1 MTPSSRRNGAAGAQA
16 RTRRRRRRAAASPQ
30 SRGAAARARPAP
42 DDPLWYKDAV
52 IYEVHVRA
60 FADSNGDGI
69 GDFPGLTA
77 RLDYIQ
83 SLGVTALWLLPFYPS
98 PLKDDGYDI
107 ADYTGIHPSYGTMKD
122 FRTFLAGAHARGLR
136 VIIELV
142 LNHTSDQHPWF
153 QRARRAKPGT
163 VARDFY
169 VWSDTPDRYREARII
184 FRDFEPSNWTLDPV
198 AHAYYWHRFYSHQPD
213 LNFDSPAVREAM
225 LEVVDFWMEMGVD
238 GMRLD
243 AVPYLYERD
252 DTICEN
258 LPETHAFLKMLRRH
272 IDDRFP
278 ARVLLAEANQWPE
291 DAIAYFGG
299 GDECQMAFHFPLMP
313 RLFMAIRQEDRFP
326 VIEILSQTPP
336 IPPTC
341 QWAMFLR
348 NHDELTLEMVTD
360 EDRDYM
366 YRVYAHDP
374 AARINL
380 GIRRRLAPL
389 LGNHRR
395 RIELMNGLLFSIPG
409 TPVVYYGDEIGMGDN
424 IYLGDRNS
432 VRTPMQWSA
441 DRNAGFSRANPQR
454 LFLPAIIDPEYH
466 FETVNVEAQHD
477 NPHSLLWWMRRLV
490 AMRQRY
496 RAFGRGTLEFLQP
509 DNRRVLAFL
518 RRYGDEQLLIVANL
532 SRFVQYVELPL
543 QAWHGMVPVEMFGR
557 TPFPPV
563 GEFPYLLTLGPHTFY
578 WFSLERP
585 ASLGARE
592 PEPPVR
598 APLPAPEGWEA
609 LVTGRDRAL
618 VDAVWTYVRGRRWF
632 GGKGRAVR
640 AAAIQ
645 NAVRLA
651 LDGDASAHVVLLRVE
666 YVDGEPEVY
675 ALPLAFVPAGTA
687 ADTVRRD
694 LPGALIAD
702 AREPAGDG
710 VLYDG
715 VYDRANQLALLDVI
729 ARRRRARAGHADLAG
744 VQTQAFR
751 GVVPWAGQ
759 ADTTVPESTL
769 LRSEQ
774 SNTSLV
780 YGDRCILK
788 LFRKPE
794 AGRHPDFE
802 IGRFLTEKAAFP
814 NAPRVGGAIE
824 YRSGDETRTVAILSE
839 FVANEG
845 DAWRYTLDELGH
857 YFERVAAG
865 TEVPAPPGG
874 GLIAA
879 ARTGPPAEA
888 VAAVGPYVDAA
899 RLLGQRSAELH
910 AALAS
915 DPDDPDFAPEPF
927 TAMYQRS
934 IYQSVRSTLR
944 GALQTLRRNMAALD
958 EAARPLGERVAA
970 AEDDLLGRLRPL
982 LEGRIKA
989 ARIRC
994 HGDYHLGQVLWTGK
1008 DFVILDFEGEP
1019 ARPLSERRHK
1029 RPPLRD
1035 VAGMLRSFD
1044 YAALVALAD
1053 QSARGLAPAPDLE
1066 ARLRAGAQR
1075 WTHWVSA
1082 SFLSGYLTT
1091 AGGPPPAS
1099 GNGSRGRDTRG
1110 QDTPIVPSD
1119 PRAAQLLL
1127 DAFLIDKAAYE
1138 LGYELNNR
1146 PAWAWIPLTGI
1157 LALLGRLQA

>member
-1 MTPSSRRNGAAGAQA
+1 MSPSPRRNGAAGAPSL
-16 RTRRRRRRAAASPQ
+16 TRRRPAAASQ
-30 SRGAAARARPAP
+30 GRAAAARARTAPA
-42 DDPLWYKDAV
+42 DPLWYKDGV

-107 ADYTGIHPSYGTMKD
+107 ADYTGIHPSYGTMRD
-122 FRTFLAGAHARGLR
+122 FRTFLGEAHARGIR
-136 VIIELV
+136 VITELV
-142 LNHTSDQHPWF
+142 LNHTSDRHPWF
-153 QRARRAKPGT
+153 QRARRARSGT

-243 AVPYLYERD
+243 AVPYLYERE

-258 LPETHAFLKMLRRH
+258 LPETHAFLKALRRH

-409 TPVVYYGDEIGMGDN
+409 TPVIYYGDEIGMGDN

-454 LFLPAIIDPEYH
+454 LFLPATIDPEYH
-466 FETVNVEAQHD
+466 YETVNVEAQHD

-509 DNRRVLAFL
+509 DNRRVLAFM

-543 QAWHGMVPVEMFGR
+543 QAWSGMVPVEVFGR
-557 TPFPPV
+557 TPFPPI
-563 GEFPYLLTLGPHTFY
+563 GELPYLLTLGPHTFY

-585 ASLGARE
+585 ASRAARE
-592 PEPPVR
+592 PELPVR
-598 APLPAPEGWEA
+598 APLAAPDGWEA
-609 LVTGRDRAL
+609 LVTGQDRAL
-618 VDAVWTYVRGRRWF
+618 VDAVWTYIRGRRWF

-640 AAAIQ
+640 AVAIQ
-645 NAVRLA
+645 NAVRLP
-651 LDGDASAHVVLLRVE
+651 LDPGASHVVLLRVD
-666 YVDGEPEVY
+666 YVEGEPEVY
-675 ALPLAFVPAGTA
+675 ALPLAFVAAGTG

-702 AREPAGDG
+702 VREPGGDG

-715 VYDRANQLALLDVI
+715 VYDRATQLALLDVI
-729 ARRRRARAGHADLAG
+729 ARRRRARTGHADLAG

-751 GVVPWAGQ
+751 EVVPWAGQ
-759 ADTTVPESTL
+759 AGATVPESTV
-769 LRSEQ
+769 LRGEQ

-802 IGRFLTEKAAFP
+802 ISRFLTEKAAFP
-814 NAPRVGGAIE
+814 HAPRAGGAIE
-824 YRSGDETRTVAILSE
+824 YRFGDETRTVAILSQ

-845 DAWRYTLDELGH
+845 DAWRYTVDELGH

-865 TEVPAPPGG
+865 MEIPAPPGG
-874 GLIAA
+874 ALIAA
-879 ARTGPPAEA
+879 ARVDPSPEA
-888 VAAVGPYVDAA
+888 VAAVGPYLDDA
-899 RLLGQRSAELH
+899 RLLGQRTAEMH
-910 AALAS
+910 VALAS
-915 DPDDPDFAPEPF
+915 DPADPDFAPEPL

-934 IYQSVRSTLR
+934 IYQSVRSTVR
-944 GALQTLRRNMAALD
+944 GALQTLRRNMAGLD
-958 EAARPLGERVAA
+958 EAARPIAERVAA
-970 AEDDLLGRLRPL
+970 AEDDLLGRLHPL
-982 LEGRIKA
+982 LEGRITA

-1008 DFVILDFEGEP
+1008 DFVIIDFEGEP

-1044 YAALVALAD
+1044 YAALTALAD
-1053 QSARGLAPAPDLE
+1053 HTARGLAPAPDLE
-1066 ARLRAGAQR
+1066 ARLRAGAR
-1075 WTHWVSA
+1075 LWTHWISA
-1082 SFLSGYLTT
+1082 SFLGGYLTA
-1091 AGGPPPAS
+1091 AGAPPS
-1099 GNGSRGRDTRG
+1099 TKGNRSRGPAA
-1110 QDTPIVPSD
+1110 PIVPSD

-1157 LALLGRLQA
+1157 LALLGRLPAGGR